1 MKNNVMSN
9 LTNNYMKSIKDS
21 ELLTNDLLVKLND
34 MIPELRHDFDTQT
47 IWRTETEIRCS
58 VLNGKDFPDNAS
70 KYHQAKLEQTVF
82 FDQLLQLAFQFRK
95 KQQELDIKEAE
106 IEELED
112 LKNIEGIKPYRDK
125 KIQAQINIKKI
136 EKQEIVYGLNNM
148 KKQGEE
154 RMRELIVW
162 SKVKGELDDGSF
174 DIDNKDTN
182 ELVSLTKRYIQEAY
196 SVVNMTG
203 GSQDT
208 AGYNNIIA
216 QFVSLC
222 YECVRRGILQDIL
235 KEFPENVVQWVIQ
248 FLNLKIEKR

>member
-1 MKNNVMSN
+1 MKNEVISN
-9 LTNNYMKSIKDS
+9 LTNNYMKNIQES
-21 ELLTNDLLVKLND
+21 ELLPDNLLVKLHD

-58 VLNGKDFPDNAS
+58 VLNEKDFPDKAS
-70 KYHQAKLEQTVF
+70 KYHQSKLEQTVF
-82 FDQLLQLAFQFRK
+82 FDQLLQLSFQFRK
-95 KQQELDIKEAE
+95 KQQELDIKDAE

-112 LKNIEGIKPYRDK
+112 LKDTEGIKAYRIK

-136 EKQEIVYGLNNM
+136 EKQELVYGLNNM

-154 RMRELIVW
+154 RMRELLIW
-162 SKVKGELDDGSF
+162 SKVKSELDDGSF

-196 SVVNMTG
+196 NITHMN

-208 AGYNNIIA
+208 AGFNNILA
-216 QFVSLC
+216 QFYSLC
-222 YECVRRGILQDIL
+222 YECLRRNILRDIL
-235 KEFPENVVQWVIQ
+235 NEFNDNIIQWVAIA
-248 FLNLKIEKR
+248 LNLKIEER